1 MNKRSRP
8 KLSESDLELFN
19 RVVAD
24 VKPLKFQDKSVINK
38 KNSIKK
44 MDKLKKANM
53 ISREIKPVKQV
64 TSISN
69 VPIVIGDHSPGRAP
83 GIDRK
88 TSLKLKKG
96 KVEIDYK
103 LDLHGLTQIEA
114 KQALEEAILRA
125 WKNRLRLILVITG
138 KGLRQ
143 SKSNGL
149 NDNEATG
156 ILRRAVPRWLK
167 ETPLSNFVLAISSA
181 QQTHGG
187 TGALYVL
194 LRRQI
199 DNRDRGKKWSNQD
212 FKE

>member
-1 MNKRSRP
+1 
-8 KLSESDLELFN
+8 
-19 RVVAD
+19 
-24 VKPLKFQDKSVINK
+24 
-38 KNSIKK
+38 
-44 MDKLKKANM
+44 M
-53 ISREIKPVKQV
+53 ISRGIKTIKQV
-64 TSISN
+64 PSISN
-69 VPIVIGDHSPGRAP
+69 APIAIGDHSPGRAP

-125 WKNRLRLILVITG
+125 WKQRLRLILVITG

-143 SKSNGL
+143 PKSNGF
-149 NDNEATG
+149 NDTIGTG
-156 ILRRAVPRWLK
+156 ILRRAVPKWLK
-167 ETPLSNFVLAISSA
+167 ETPTSNFVLAFSSA

-199 DNRDRGKKWSNQD
+199 DNRDRV
-212 FKE
+212 

>member
-1 MNKRSRP
+1 MNKRVRA

-19 RVVAD
+19 KVVAD
-24 VKPLKFQDKSVINK
+24 VKPLKSQDKSFINR
-38 KNSIKK
+38 KNSINK
-44 MDKLKKANM
+44 MDKLEKINI
-53 ISREIKPVKQV
+53 ISREIRPIKHV
-64 TSISN
+64 TSTPKG
-69 VPIVIGDHSPGRAP
+69 PIVIGDHSPGRAP

-114 KQALEEAILRA
+114 KQALERAILGA
-125 WKNRLRLILVITG
+125 WKNKLRLILVITG

-143 SKSNGL
+143 SKSNDL
-149 NDNEATG
+149 NDKEATG
-156 ILRRAVPRWLK
+156 ILRRIVPRWLK
-167 ETPLSNFVLAISSA
+167 EAPLSNFVLAFASA
-181 QQTHGG
+181 QQIHGG

-199 DNRDRGKKWSNQD
+199 DNRDKV
-212 FKE
+212 

>member
-19 RVVAD
+19 KVVAD
-24 VKPLKFQDKSVINK
+24 VKPLKSQDKSFINR
-38 KNSIKK
+38 KNSVNK
-44 MDKLKKANM
+44 MVKLEKINM
-53 ISREIKPVKQV
+53 ISREIRPIKHVK
-64 TSISN
+64 SIPKG
-69 VPIVIGDHSPGRAP
+69 PIVINDHSPGRAP

-114 KQALEEAILRA
+114 KQALEQTILGA
-125 WKNRLRLILVITG
+125 WKDKLRLILVITG

-143 SKSNGL
+143 SKSNEL
-149 NDNEATG
+149 SDNGATG
-156 ILRRAVPRWLK
+156 VLRRIVPRWLK
-167 ETPLSNFVLAISSA
+167 EAPLSNFVLAFSSA

-187 TGALYVL
+187 SGALYVL

-199 DNRDRGKKWSNQD
+199 DNRDRG
-212 FKE
+212 

>member
-19 RVVAD
+19 KVVAD
-24 VKPLKFQDKSVINK
+24 VKPLKPQDKSFINI
-38 KNSIKK
+38 KNNIKK
-44 MDKLKKANM
+44 MDKLEKINM
-53 ISREIKPVKQV
+53 ISREIIPIKYV
-64 TSISN
+64 TSIPKG
-69 VPIVIGDHSPGRAP
+69 PIVIGDYSPGRAP
-83 GIDRK
+83 GIDRR

-114 KQALEEAILRA
+114 KQALEEAILGA

-143 SKSNGL
+143 SKTSDL
-149 NDNEATG
+149 SDNEATG
-156 ILRRAVPRWLK
+156 VLRRIVPRWLK
-167 ETPLSNFVLAISSA
+167 EAPLSNFVLAFSSA

-187 TGALYVL
+187 SGALYVL

-199 DNRDRGKKWSNQD
+199 DNRDRG
-212 FKE
+212 

>member
-24 VKPLKFQDKSVINK
+24 VKPLKFQEKSFIDK
-38 KNSIKK
+38 KNSINR
-44 MDKLKKANM
+44 MGKLRKTNT
-53 ISREIKPVKQV
+53 ISREIEPIKQM
-64 TSISN
+64 TSISK

-114 KQALEEAILRA
+114 KKALEEAILGA

-143 SKSNGL
+143 TKSNGL
-149 NDNEATG
+149 NDNGATG
-156 ILRRAVPRWLK
+156 ILRRVVPEWLK
-167 ETPLSNFVLAISSA
+167 ETPLSNFVLAFSSA
-181 QQTHGG
+181 QKTHGG

-194 LRRQI
+194 LRRQV
-199 DNRDRGKKWSNQD
+199 DNRGRG
-212 FKE
+212 

>member
-1 MNKRSRP
+1 MNKRFRA

-19 RVVAD
+19 KVVAD
-24 VKPLKFQDKSVINK
+24 VKPLKSQDKSFVNR
-38 KNSIKK
+38 KNSINK
-44 MDKLKKANM
+44 MDKLEKINM
-53 ISREIKPVKQV
+53 ISREIRPIKHVK
-64 TSISN
+64 SIPKG
-69 VPIVIGDHSPGRAP
+69 PIVINDHSPGRAP

-114 KQALEEAILRA
+114 KQALEQAILGA
-125 WKNRLRLILVITG
+125 WKNKLRLILVITG

-143 SKSNGL
+143 SKSNEL
-149 NDNEATG
+149 SDNGATG
-156 ILRRAVPRWLK
+156 VLRRIVPRWLK
-167 ETPLSNFVLAISSA
+167 EAPLSNFVLAFSSA

-187 TGALYVL
+187 SGALYVL

-199 DNRDRGKKWSNQD
+199 DNRDRG
-212 FKE
+212 

>member
-24 VKPLKFQDKSVINK
+24 VRPLKVQEKSFIDK
-38 KNSIKK
+38 KNSINR
-44 MDKLKKANM
+44 MDKLKKTN
-53 ISREIKPVKQV
+53 
-64 TSISN
+64 TISN
-69 VPIVIGDHSPGRAP
+69 EIEPIKQMTNISKVPIVLGDHSPGRAP

-114 KQALEEAILRA
+114 KKALEEAILGA

-149 NDNEATG
+149 NGNGATG
-156 ILRRAVPRWLK
+156 ILRRAVPGWLK
-167 ETPLSNFVLAISSA
+167 ETPLSNFVLAFSSA

-187 TGALYVL
+187 TGAFYVL

-199 DNRDRGKKWSNQD
+199 DHRGRG
-212 FKE
+212 

>member
-1 MNKRSRP
+1 MNKGSRP

-19 RVVAD
+19 KVVAD
-24 VKPLKFQDKSVINK
+24 VKPLKSHDKSFIAR
-38 KNSIKK
+38 KNSINK
-44 MDKLKKANM
+44 MDKLEKINM
-53 ISREIKPVKQV
+53 ISREIRPRKYARSMPKG
-64 TSISN
+64 
-69 VPIVIGDHSPGRAP
+69 PIVIGDHSPGRAP

-114 KQALEEAILRA
+114 KQALEQAILGA
-125 WKNRLRLILVITG
+125 WKNKLRLILVITG

-143 SKSNGL
+143 SKSNEL
-149 NDNEATG
+149 SDNGATG
-156 ILRRAVPRWLK
+156 VLRRIVPRWLK
-167 ETPLSNFVLAISSA
+167 EAPLSNFVLAFSSA

-187 TGALYVL
+187 SGALYVL

-199 DNRDRGKKWSNQD
+199 DNRDRG
-212 FKE
+212 

>member
-1 MNKRSRP
+1 MKKRSRP

-24 VKPLKFQDKSVINK
+24 VRPLKVQEKSFIDK
-38 KNSIKK
+38 KNSINR
-44 MDKLKKANM
+44 MDKLKKTNT
-53 ISREIKPVKQV
+53 ISHEIEPIKQM
-64 TSISN
+64 TNISK
-69 VPIVIGDHSPGRAP
+69 VPIVLGDHSPGRAP

-114 KQALEEAILRA
+114 KKALEEAILGA

-149 NDNEATG
+149 NGNGATG
-156 ILRRAVPRWLK
+156 ILRRAVPGWLK
-167 ETPLSNFVLAISSA
+167 ETPLSDFVLAFSSA

-187 TGALYVL
+187 TGAFYVL

-199 DNRDRGKKWSNQD
+199 DHRGRG
-212 FKE
+212 

>member
-24 VKPLKFQDKSVINK
+24 VKPLKFQDTPVSNK
-38 KNSIKK
+38 KNSINK
-44 MDKLKKANM
+44 MDKLKKTNM
-53 ISREIKPVKQV
+53 VAREIKLINQG

-69 VPIVIGDHSPGRAP
+69 APIAIGDHSPGRAP

-114 KQALEEAILRA
+114 KQALEKAILKA
-125 WKNRLRLILVITG
+125 WKQRLRLILVITG

-143 SKSNGL
+143 PKSNGF
-149 NDNEATG
+149 NDSVGTG
-156 ILRRAVPRWLK
+156 ILRRAVPKWLK
-167 ETPLSNFVLAISSA
+167 ETPLSNCVLAFASA

-199 DNRDRGKKWSNQD
+199 DNRDML
-212 FKE
+212 

>member
-19 RVVAD
+19 KVVAD
-24 VKPLKFQDKSVINK
+24 VKPLKSQDKSFINR
-38 KNSIKK
+38 KNSVNK
-44 MDKLKKANM
+44 MDKLEKINM
-53 ISREIKPVKQV
+53 ISREIRPIKHVKSV
-64 TSISN
+64 PKG
-69 VPIVIGDHSPGRAP
+69 PIVINDHSPGRAP

-114 KQALEEAILRA
+114 RQALEQTILGA
-125 WKNRLRLILVITG
+125 WKNKLRLILVITG

-143 SKSNGL
+143 PKSNEL
-149 NDNEATG
+149 SDNGATG
-156 ILRRAVPRWLK
+156 VLRRIVPRWLR
-167 ETPLSNFVLAISSA
+167 EAPLSNFVLAFSSA

-187 TGALYVL
+187 SGALYVL

-199 DNRDRGKKWSNQD
+199 DNRDRG
-212 FKE
+212 

>member
-8 KLSESDLELFN
+8 KLSENDLELFN
-19 RVVAD
+19 KVVAD
-24 VKPLKFQDKSVINK
+24 VKPLKSQDKSFINR
-38 KNSIKK
+38 KNSVNK
-44 MDKLKKANM
+44 MDKLEKINM
-53 ISREIKPVKQV
+53 ISREIRPIKHVK
-64 TSISN
+64 SIPKG
-69 VPIVIGDHSPGRAP
+69 PIVISDHFPGRAP

-114 KQALEEAILRA
+114 KQALEQTILGA
-125 WKNRLRLILVITG
+125 WKNKLRLILVITG

-143 SKSNGL
+143 SKSNEL
-149 NDNEATG
+149 SDNGATG
-156 ILRRAVPRWLK
+156 VLRRIVPRWLK
-167 ETPLSNFVLAISSA
+167 EVPLSNFVLAFSSA

-187 TGALYVL
+187 SGALYVL

-199 DNRDRGKKWSNQD
+199 DNRDRG
-212 FKE
+212 

>member
-1 MNKRSRP
+1 MTRKSRS
-8 KLSESDLELFN
+8 KLCESDLELFN

-24 VKPLKFQDKSVINK
+24 VKPLKFQDKSVIYK
-38 KNSIKK
+38 KNSIDKMYISKK
-44 MDKLKKANM
+44 NN
-53 ISREIKPVKQV
+53 IVSREIKPINQG
-64 TSISN
+64 TSISTA
-69 VPIVIGDHSPGRAP
+69 PIEIGDHAAGRAP

-114 KQALEEAILRA
+114 KQALEKAILKA
-125 WKNRLRLILVITG
+125 WEQRLRLILVITG

-143 SKSNGL
+143 PKSNGF
-149 NDNEATG
+149 NDSVGTG
-156 ILRRAVPRWLK
+156 ILRRAVPKWLK
-167 ETPLSNFVLAISSA
+167 ETPLSNCVLAFSSA

-187 TGALYVL
+187 SGALYVL

-199 DNRDRGKKWSNQD
+199 DNRDRG
-212 FKE
+212 

>member
-1 MNKRSRP
+1 MSKRSRP

-24 VKPLKFQDKSVINK
+24 VKPLKFQDKPFINK
-38 KNSIKK
+38 RNSINTT
-44 MDKLKKANM
+44 DTLKKTNM
-53 ISREIKPVKQV
+53 ISREIKPIKQL
-64 TSISN
+64 TNISKI
-69 VPIVIGDHSPGRAP
+69 PIVIGDHSPGRAP

-96 KVEIDYK
+96 KVEIDYT

-114 KQALEEAILRA
+114 KEALEKAILNA
-125 WKNRLRLILVITG
+125 WKNRLRLVLVITG

-143 SKSNGL
+143 SESNGL
-149 NDNEATG
+149 NENEARG
-156 ILRRAVPRWLK
+156 VLRRAVPRWLK
-167 ETPLSNFVLAISSA
+167 ETPLSNFILAFSSA
-181 QQTHGG
+181 QQIHGG

-199 DNRDRGKKWSNQD
+199 DDRNRGKKWSDQD

>member
-19 RVVAD
+19 KVVAD
-24 VKPLKFQDKSVINK
+24 VKPLKSQDKSFINR
-38 KNSIKK
+38 KNSINK
-44 MDKLKKANM
+44 MDKLEKINM
-53 ISREIKPVKQV
+53 ISREIRPIKHVK
-64 TSISN
+64 SIPKG
-69 VPIVIGDHSPGRAP
+69 PIVINDHSPGRAP

-114 KQALEEAILRA
+114 KQALEQAILGA
-125 WKNRLRLILVITG
+125 WKNKLRLILVITG

-143 SKSNGL
+143 SKSNEL
-149 NDNEATG
+149 SDNGATG
-156 ILRRAVPRWLK
+156 VLRRIVPRWLK
-167 ETPLSNFVLAISSA
+167 EAPLSNFVLAFSSA

-187 TGALYVL
+187 SGALYVL
-194 LRRQI
+194 LRRSI
-199 DNRDRGKKWSNQD
+199 DNRNRG
-212 FKE
+212 

>member
-24 VKPLKFQDKSVINK
+24 VRPLKFQDKSFINRK
-38 KNSIKK
+38 SSIDT
-44 MDKLKKANM
+44 MDKLKKTNM
-53 ISREIKPVKQV
+53 VSREVKPIRKA
-64 TSISN
+64 TRISK
-69 VPIVIGDHSPGRAP
+69 VPIVINDHSPGRAP

-88 TSLKLKKG
+88 TSLNLKKG
-96 KVEIDYK
+96 KVKIDYE

-114 KQALEEAILRA
+114 KQALEEAILGA

-143 SKSNGL
+143 SKSDGL
-149 NDNEATG
+149 NDSEARG
-156 ILRRAVPRWLK
+156 ILRRAVPKWLK
-167 ETPLSNFVLAISSA
+167 ETPISDFILAFSSA
-181 QQTHGG
+181 QQIHGG

-199 DNRDRGKKWSNQD
+199 DYPDRG
-212 FKE
+212 

>member
-1 MNKRSRP
+1 MNKGPRP

-19 RVVAD
+19 KVVAD
-24 VKPLKFQDKSVINK
+24 VKPLKSQDKSFINR
-38 KNSIKK
+38 KNSVNK
-44 MDKLKKANM
+44 MDKLEKINM
-53 ISREIKPVKQV
+53 ISREIRPIKHVK
-64 TSISN
+64 SIPKG
-69 VPIVIGDHSPGRAP
+69 PIVINDHSPGRAP

-114 KQALEEAILRA
+114 KQALEQTILGA
-125 WKNRLRLILVITG
+125 WKDKLRLILVITG

-143 SKSNGL
+143 SKSNEL
-149 NDNEATG
+149 SDNGATG
-156 ILRRAVPRWLK
+156 VLRRIVPRWLK
-167 ETPLSNFVLAISSA
+167 EAPLSNFVLAFSSA

-187 TGALYVL
+187 SGALYVL

-199 DNRDRGKKWSNQD
+199 DNRDRG
-212 FKE
+212 